1 MKKYFITGL
10 VLLLPITLT
19 IAVIGVLVNIL
30 TKPFVGFVSRILQE
44 SNTLSQGFLFLSRQ
58 ELILYASKVIILI
71 CIVVLIF
78 VIGMIARWFFIHWI
92 IKFFDTLLHKVPL
105 VNKIYKTIKE
115 VIHHFFGHGKNTF
128 KQVVMVPFPSRGI
141 YMLGFLSKEA
151 PKICQIEKNETLTSV
166 FIPTSPNPST
176 GYLLMYQN
184 KDIQKVP
191 LKPEEA
197 LKYIVSCGLIASHES
212 QHPQNI

>member
-19 IAVIGVLVNIL
+19 IAVISFLVNIL
-30 TKPFVGFVSRILQE
+30 TKPFVGFVSRFLE
-44 SNTLSQGFLFLSRQ
+44 HSSTLTKGFLFLTQ
-58 ELILYASKVIILI
+58 EELILYISKLIILI

-78 VIGMIARWFFIHWI
+78 VIGVIARWFFVHWI
-92 IKFFDTLLHKVPL
+92 IKLFDTLLHKVPL

-128 KQVVMVPFPSRGI
+128 KQVVMVPFPGHGI

-151 PKICQIEKNETLTSV
+151 PKICQIVENETLTSV

-176 GYLLMYQN
+176 GYLLMYQS
-184 KDIQKVP
+184 KDIHKVD

-197 LKYIVSCGLIASHES
+197 IKYIVSCGLVAAQDNLTES
-212 QHPQNI
+212 ES